1 MLGGTLTQILLRQ
14 PADLAFLDDFAL
26 YIQNRGIGNDGRHQ
40 PMPNML
46 WWCEASPVC
55 TVQIAITHVLNNT
68 YNLKQRRC
76 LTFSMLTWFNSFSIV
91 L

>member
-1 MLGGTLTQILLRQ
+1 MLTQPILYQ

-46 WWCEASPVC
+46 WWCEASPHCSNNCHNTLIGLSFKTMGITC
-55 TVQIAITHVLNNT
+55 TFFT
-68 YNLKQRRC
+68 
-76 LTFSMLTWFNSFSIV
+76 LTCFNSFTNEV
-91 L
+91 VR